1 MAQEQLNEAKTR
13 MQKAIEALR
22 HELATVRTGRAS
34 PGLVEHL
41 RVDYYGTPTPLN
53 QLATITTPDAKL
65 IVIQPYDRSA
75 LGAVEKAIL
84 KSDLGLTPS
93 NDGTVI
99 RLAIPALTE
108 ERRKD
113 LVKHVRRRAQRP
125 LPSMMMATWRGAC
138 NSGRGGGV
146 STWRWVRAAV
156 AMLSN
161 SIERF
166 SGHGGAAGAARRRE
180 ALSPC
185 PHPLCLSL

>member
-1 MAQEQLNEAKTR
+1 MSQVQLDEAKTR
-13 MQKAIEALR
+13 MHKAVEALS

-41 RVDYYGTPTPLN
+41 RVDYYGAPTPLN

-65 IVIQPYDRSA
+65 IVIQPYDRAA

-99 RLAIPALTE
+99 RLAIPPLTE

-113 LVKHVRRRAQRP
+113 LVKHVRRRVEEARVAVRNIRRDVHEQMRKQEHEHQMSQDELHRAETELQR
-125 LPSMMMATWRGAC
+125 LKDEQI
-138 NSGRGGGV
+138 NDV
-146 STWRWVRAAV
+146 DKAAEDKEKELLAV
-156 AMLSN
+156 
-161 SIERF
+161 
-166 SGHGGAAGAARRRE
+166 
-180 ALSPC
+180 
-185 PHPLCLSL
+185 